1 MSPVMCDLAMDYLS
15 TYLKKIHVKKDVKA
29 WMQDQRLDIIVG
41 DAEEPIK
48 TEFNFDRIVANLVVN
63 LTADAEKM
71 MRSLHSKA

>member
-1 MSPVMCDLAMDYLS
+1 MCDLAMDYLS

-41 DAEEPIK
+41 DAEEPVK
-48 TEFNFDRIVANLVVN
+48 TEFDFDRIVANLVVN